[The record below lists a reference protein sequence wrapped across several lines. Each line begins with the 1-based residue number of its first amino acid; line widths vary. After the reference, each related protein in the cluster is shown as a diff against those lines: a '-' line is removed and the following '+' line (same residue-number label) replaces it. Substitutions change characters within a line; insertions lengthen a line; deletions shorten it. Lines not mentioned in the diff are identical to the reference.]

1 MRHHF
6 AKYSEVD
13 PDFVKK
19 LKNGFLVD
27 DLASGAKTVGEAF
40 KLYLRTKGRMA
51 EGGFI
56 MRKWKTNNTQLME
69 KIQKAEMGKE
79 TAEDQEKDA
88 SQQNFGDHLGSEEKI
103 LGLQWDRES
112 DEFKFTI
119 SKLAE
124 MSEELPVTKRSILST
139 TSELFDP
146 LRNSWASYVDGKAH
160 LSRCL

>member
-56 MRKWKTNNTQLME
+56 MRKWKTKNTQLLE
-69 KIQKAEMGKE
+69 KIQGAEMGKE
-79 TAEDQEKDA
+79 TVEDQEKDA
-88 SQQNFGDHLGSEEKI
+88 SQQNF
-103 LGLQWDRES
+103 
-112 DEFKFTI
+112 
-119 SKLAE
+119 
-124 MSEELPVTKRSILST
+124 
-139 TSELFDP
+139 
-146 LRNSWASYVDGKAH
+146 
-160 LSRCL
+160 